1 MNKSINNL
9 QDIFLNNARK
19 ERIPVTNLFYLI
31 VRKFLIIKYR
41 KK

>member
-19 ERIPVTNLFYLI
+19 KNNGNSLFSNGFQLKGYC
-31 VRKFLIIKYR
+31 
-41 KK
+41 